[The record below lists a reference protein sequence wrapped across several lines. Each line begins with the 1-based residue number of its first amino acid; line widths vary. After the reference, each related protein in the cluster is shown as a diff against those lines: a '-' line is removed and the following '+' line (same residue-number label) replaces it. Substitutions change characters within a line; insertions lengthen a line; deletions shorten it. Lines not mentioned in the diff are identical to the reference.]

1 MPGTS
6 YDAGVRL
13 LASRAHSV
21 RELRN
26 KLLRRGHAEPEV
38 VATLERLRGS
48 GYLDDAAYARGL
60 ISRRSS
66 SRGARAIAAELAAKG
81 VDREAARAALG
92 GLEAT
97 DQLEAAVE
105 VARRM
110 LRTAPGGQPDL
121 QRVGARLLRRGFSVE
136 VARAALRRL

>member
-1 MPGTS
+1 MAGSS

-13 LASRAHSV
+13 LATRAHSV
-21 RELRN
+21 RELRD
-26 KLLRRGHAEPEV
+26 KLLRRGHAELEV

-81 VDREAARAALG
+81 VDREAARTALG

-121 QRVGARLLRRGFSVE
+121 QRIGPRLLRRGFSME